1 MRHSRCHHAA
11 RRSIAVA
18 IIAASLA
25 LPSSVSSSALPI
37 APDPWLAVDRNR
49 TGIVADLVSRWDE
62 VTKSERAGV
71 LSEGQL
77 RDALAKL
84 RADHLFA
91 ATLAGTYAELLS
103 VFAEAGALSNGTTSA
118 KPQQKVAGSGPELAY
133 TPIVPCR
140 IVDTRGGA
148 GGVFAPGA
156 SRNWL
161 ATNPG
166 GNFAAQ
172 GGSSTTNC
180 GIPVKAAAVTVN
192 FTVFNTGAG
201 PAFITAWPF
210 NQPRPGTATLNWT
223 SVGAQVANGA
233 ILPLCTGAG
242 CTSDF
247 SVFASSSTDMVV
259 DVVGYFTPP
268 SGGYV
273 LSVAPSGAHYTSIQA
288 AINAAAAVAT
298 ASQRYL
304 VRVAPGTYNEQVT
317 LKDFV
322 DVEGS
327 GRRATQ
333 IRWSAGWP
341 TLTTGANAE
350 LRQAG
355 VWNTSAGA
363 FPTLGAI
370 AVYQTAESPSGNTR
384 LLDLNIAAVGSG
396 DNAGVLVQGGSLGIV
411 GSDVTA
417 GVSSPL
423 GSGGAL
429 GVSTENASTVRLR
442 NSRVYAYTSNVGFHA
457 AAERSDTSSL
467 LINDT
472 LLSGP
477 IVGTPTCISVFNN
490 QLQARTC

>member
-1 MRHSRCHHAA
+1 MRHPGEGG
-11 RRSIAVA
+11 RR
-18 IIAASLA
+18 
-25 LPSSVSSSALPI
+25 
-37 APDPWLAVDRNR
+37 
-49 TGIVADLVSRWDE
+49 
-62 VTKSERAGV
+62 
-71 LSEGQL
+71 
-77 RDALAKL
+77 
-84 RADHLFA
+84 
-91 ATLAGTYAELLS
+91 TL
-103 VFAEAGALSNGTTSA
+103 
-118 KPQQKVAGSGPELAY
+118 
-133 TPIVPCR
+133 
-140 IVDTRGGA
+140 
-148 GGVFAPGA
+148 
-156 SRNWL
+156 
-161 ATNPG
+161 
-166 GNFAAQ
+166 
-172 GGSSTTNC
+172 
-180 GIPVKAAAVTVN
+180 N
-192 FTVFNTGAG
+192 FTVFDTGFG
-201 PAFITAWPF
+201 PAFIIAWPF
-210 NQPRPGTATLNWT
+210 NQARPNAATLNWT
-223 SVGAQVANGA
+223 SVGAQVGNGA
-233 ILPLCTGAG
+233 IVPLCTGAG

-247 SVFASSSTDMVV
+247 SVFATSSTDMVV

-273 LSVAPSGAHYTSIQA
+273 LSVAPSGAQYTSIQA

-298 ASQRYL
+298 GTQRYL
-304 VRVAPGTYNEQVT
+304 VKVAPGTYNEQIT

-355 VWNTSAGA
+355 VWNTSGGA

-370 AVYQTAESPSGNTR
+370 AVFQTAESPSGNTR

-396 DNAGVLVQGGSLGIV
+396 DNAGVIVSGGSLGIA

-429 GVSTENASTVRLR
+429 GVSADNASTVRLR
-442 NSRVYAYTSNVGFHA
+442 NSRIYTYTSNAGFNAALERNA
-457 AAERSDTSSL
+457 AASL
-467 LINDT
+467 LVNDT
-472 LLSGP
+472 LVAGP

>member
-18 IIAASLA
+18 IVAASLA
-25 LPSSVSSSALPI
+25 LSAGVSSAALPI

-49 TGIVADLVSRWDE
+49 TGIVADLVGRWDE
-62 VTKSERAGV
+62 VTKSGRAGV
-71 LSEGQL
+71 LGESQL
-77 RDALAKL
+77 REALATL
-84 RADHLFA
+84 RADHLFS

-103 VFAEAGALSNGTTSA
+103 VFAEAGALSDGTTSA
-118 KPQQKVAGSGPELAY
+118 KPLQKVAGSGPELAY

-140 IVDTRGGA
+140 IVDTRLGFGGTIP
-148 GGVFAPGA
+148 PGA
-156 SRNWL
+156 TRHWTARSL
-161 ATNPG
+161 
-166 GNFAAQ
+166 
-172 GGSSTTNC
+172 C
-180 GIPVKAAAVTVN
+180 GISAGAAAVTVN
-192 FTVFNTGAG
+192 FTVFNTGSG

-210 NQPRPGTATLNWT
+210 NQPQPGAATLNWT
-223 SVGAQVANGA
+223 ALGAQVGNGA

-304 VRVAPGTYNEQVT
+304 VKVAPGTYNEQVT

-355 VWNTSAGA
+355 VWNTSGGA
-363 FPTLGAI
+363 LPTLGAI
-370 AVYQTAESPSGNTR
+370 AVFQTAESPSGNTR
-384 LLDLNIAAVGSG
+384 LLDLNIAAAGSG

-411 GSDVTA
+411 GSDVTG
-417 GVSSPL
+417 GVASPL

-429 GVSTENASTVRLR
+429 GVYAEMTGTIRLR
-442 NSRVYAYTSNVGFHA
+442 NSRVYAYTSNAVFHA
-457 AAERSDTSSL
+457 AVERSDAAL
-467 LINDT
+467 MYVNDT
-472 LLSGP
+472 LISGP